1 MLDHALGRPSSG
13 LKRIQVLLFSLVA
26 YQVLK
31 KRTGPRPP
39 NSPPSTSTLAAVA
52 RFFNHRLANWPPWK
66 IVFGTLSLAWF
77 FKNLLLLVG
86 WNAPEPLARMY
97 TRSFYRGTYVLTGL
111 DAGFLTVM
119 NVKPKWLR
127 DILSMICSIFYLVF
141 PDTAD
146 EKVRKFRAHPTID
159 MLRVSWNKALNPYLR
174 LATLNVRPALKIRR
188 NITIPRPDPPSISS
202 FPDRVLGPIHA
213 RLYFNGSERELLRA
227 RELVF
232 LLPGGGF
239 VAMGPMCHEDHVSQW
254 AKMSKVPILSIDYG
268 KAPENPYPFALEE
281 CFDAYRSVV
290 ESNGAVIGMQGWWE
304 PGRRVK
310 MPPIKIVMV
319 GDSAGGN
326 LVVGVVMRCL
336 ETYEK
341 HIPPP
346 NGIVLIYPCLSF
358 DMSCWMPSE
367 QLKLM
372 RAESHKNLA
381 LKSLANA
388 KSSMKK
394 NSPLTPQDA
403 PRKIDVLNDVSDHSK
418 SWYSFIKPKTSRSER
433 VQGPSIPT
441 NLSMTSRMSYFTD
454 RIISPEMMRAMAL
467 LYLGG
472 SPNPVDL
479 ASDYYLSPV
488 MAPDDLL
495 ARFPKTYLLCGE
507 KDPFVDDTVVF
518 AGRLRENKLKARKE
532 WERMMKTVQG
542 EKKLNGKQNGS
553 GLHLSFDD
561 DMASGTAS
569 RSGTPDSSASSTGG
583 IRSHIFSRDPDSM
596 VRVKILEGVSHAFFQ
611 MLSLLPEAK
620 QATRLTADWFKEMLS
635 DPGVDDHG
643 DDLTEFMIQDI
654 HDREGDIED
663 GPRVGPFYPAYGA
676 PRAAPSP
683 HISMENLSS
692 ASLESQPN
700 GIVDYHN
707 QPLPSPSHVRFLG
720 DEDDE
725 GDNGGRYFHALAN
738 GTTPRMPSDEQ
749 LAVSPQAS
757 AYNSTASLLPVL
769 PDQPLSPPPVMDEV
783 NEKEILERRRT
794 ELGSSIY

>member
-1 MLDHALGRPSSG
+1 
-13 LKRIQVLLFSLVA
+13 
-26 YQVLK
+26 
-31 KRTGPRPP
+31 
-39 NSPPSTSTLAAVA
+39 
-52 RFFNHRLANWPPWK
+52 
-66 IVFGTLSLAWF
+66 
-77 FKNLLLLVG
+77 
-86 WNAPEPLARMY
+86 MY

-127 DILSMICSIFYLVF
+127 DILSMVCSIFYLVF

-174 LATLNVRPALKIRR
+174 LATLNVRPTIKIRR
-188 NITIPRPDPPSISS
+188 NITFARPDPPSISS

-227 RELVF
+227 RELIF
-232 LLPGGGF
+232 FIPGGGF
-239 VAMGPMCHEDHVSQW
+239 VAMGPMCHEDYVSQW

-290 ESNGAVIGMQGWWE
+290 ESNGAAIGMQGWWE
-304 PGRRVK
+304 AGRRVK
-310 MPPIKIVMV
+310 KSPIKIVMA

-346 NGIVLIYPCLSF
+346 NGILLIYPCLSF

-381 LKSLANA
+381 LKGLANA
-388 KSSMKK
+388 KSSIKK
-394 NSPLTPQDA
+394 NSPLTPQEA
-403 PRKIDVLNDVSDHSK
+403 PRRIDVLNDVSDHSK

-441 NLSMTSRMSYFTD
+441 SLSMTSRMSYFTD
-454 RIISPEMMRAMAL
+454 RVISPEMMRAMAL

-532 WERMMKTVQG
+532 WERMMKTVQTD
-542 EKKLNGKQNGS
+542 KKPNGKPNGS
-553 GLHLSFDD
+553 GLHLSLDD
-561 DMASGTAS
+561 DAVSSSAGPGS
-569 RSGTPDSSASSTGG
+569 RAGTPDSAASSTGG

-596 VRVKILEGVSHAFFQ
+596 VRVKILEGVSHGFFQ

-620 QATRLTADWFKEMLS
+620 QATRLTADWFTEMLG

-654 HDREGDIED
+654 HDREDDIND
-663 GPRVGPFYPAYGA
+663 SPRVGPFYPAYGA
-676 PRAAPSP
+676 PKAAPCP
-683 HISMENLSS
+683 HISMENLS
-692 ASLESQPN
+692 AGADGVQQQQRRQN
-700 GIVDYHN
+700 GIVDYRN

-725 GDNGGRYFHALAN
+725 GDGGRYFRPLAN
-738 GTTPRMPSDEQ
+738 GNTEHALSSDK
-749 LAVSPQAS
+749 LAASP
-757 AYNSTASLLPVL
+757 YDSTASLSPVS